1 MCALH
6 GPSIRTYCVACC
18 FCLIT
23 MWFPFVTESYKF
35 FIASYPATN
44 AKKLSVMH
52 ASCIFI
58 MIKECHAFPCVHAR
72 KNLHHF
78 FEQID
83 EFHMRY
89 KTIKTNFNPRRCELR
104 TRLHFTCSLPRQT
117 FVHELTNY
125 SLLKSCLHTNLLDTQ
140 RDATQL
146 HFFCIPVS
154 FLCRHW
160 LSVWYT
166 LTVHRNRIK
175 YLAQS
180 LGLMMMMMMMIII
193 IISFFKNLVVPG
205 GILFI
210 LKDLLKSRTQNF
222 SKVFIKRK
230 SQYQYKIPAKA
241 LCNSN
246 FQENT

>member
-1 MCALH
+1 MLGWLTDGGRQVSPWLLKQMCALH

-18 FCLIT
+18 FCLTT
-23 MWFPFVTESYKF
+23 MWFPFVTESYKI

-78 FEQID
+78 LEQID

-125 SLLKSCLHTNLLDTQ
+125 SLLKSCLFSRENLTNRHGIQTYIDT
-140 RDATQL
+140 
-146 HFFCIPVS
+146 
-154 FLCRHW
+154 
-160 LSVWYT
+160 
-166 LTVHRNRIK
+166 
-175 YLAQS
+175 
-180 LGLMMMMMMMIII
+180 
-193 IISFFKNLVVPG
+193 
-205 GILFI
+205 
-210 LKDLLKSRTQNF
+210 
-222 SKVFIKRK
+222 
-230 SQYQYKIPAKA
+230 
-241 LCNSN
+241 
-246 FQENT
+246 